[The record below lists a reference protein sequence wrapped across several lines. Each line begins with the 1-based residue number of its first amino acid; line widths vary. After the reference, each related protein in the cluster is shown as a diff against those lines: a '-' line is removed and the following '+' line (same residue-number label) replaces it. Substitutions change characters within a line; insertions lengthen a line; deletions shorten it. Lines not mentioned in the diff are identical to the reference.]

1 MANLINGNG
10 VTGITAQIDADFY
23 EGLSGGNTGVMAVGQ
38 KMAAEIVS
46 NVPRVYDGVIL
57 TKEGRRIQID
67 YDTYDDFTIPAGAE
81 GVTAYYIIGYKLVT
95 ASNDTQ
101 SCTQFVQAMASA
113 TETITENMLKDG
125 NAEVY
130 ISLYRVTQVDDV
142 NTLSD
147 CLLPQFTTLEADNA
161 LYYQP
166 GDTIRLAVDGG
177 GTLTAGKTACL
188 FGIPLNK
195 SIARV
200 TTATLASGSSLTIR
214 QGGSYLMGD
223 GTGGAAIGSAYSTA
237 FEVMNNMIR
246 ATLTKSTG
254 FGGTNNAPIAI
265 IGSVVLTFS

>member
-95 ASNDTQ
+95 ASDDTQ

-130 ISLYRVTQVDDV
+130 ISLYRVTQVDGV

-147 CLLPQFTTLEADNA
+147 CLLPPLTTLQSQNA
-161 LYYQP
+161 LCYQAGETVHFYTYVGALLTSTKTAIVFTIP
-166 GDTIRLAVDGG
+166 VNRILTYVNNVEHVASSISIYQNGTRLVDSASLSSMSSVTYVLGNNCIIVTIR
-177 GTLTAGKTACL
+177 
-188 FGIPLNK
+188 K
-195 SIARV
+195 S
-200 TTATLASGSSLTIR
+200 S
-214 QGGSYLMGD
+214 
-223 GTGGAAIGSAYSTA
+223 
-237 FEVMNNMIR
+237 
-246 ATLTKSTG
+246 G
-254 FGGTNNAPIAI
+254 FGGTNNAPVMIQ
-265 IGSVVLTFS
+265 GYVDLLFS